1 MSILHRCLEERIISI
16 SKKIKIFIIISIL
29 LLTINALFADS
40 VRIRRTSFDETE
52 YIFSS
57 QLYSYEWMSLN
68 HFLKTF
74 GDEFDIDNDEWIIK
88 SVVKDKNITFYGGS
102 AFYKID
108 GELYHLP
115 TPIERVGNGLYIP
128 FAEFVRILKMHFYN
142 KIEYKKEI
150 GTYIL
155 SPAEYSLGVIKI
167 KDLKNG
173 TMIQIEADQ
182 LFREKHC
189 KIWNDN
195 GWLYF
200 TVFGANI
207 DIEKTIQ
214 KFSYRD
220 IKKIDAIQTK
230 ESVQLSFKFR
240 YNISS
245 YDFDINKESNTISIS
260 VRKGKALVPN
270 VEENNKDIRSKW
282 LIDTI
287 VLDAGHGGKDPGTN
301 YGRLK
306 EKDIVLDIVLKLGKL
321 LEKYLDVN
329 VVYTRKTDEL
339 IPLWK
344 RTQIANESNGKLFVS
359 VHVNAIENSSATFG
373 TETYLLAPRG
383 TKQAIEIAA
392 EENKVIKL
400 EKNQDRYKDI
410 LSPQQ
415 YILATMAQREFM
427 KESQELAQ
435 LVETQY
441 SSRLKQSK
449 SRGLRQAGFIVLIG
463 ASMPCILTEVG
474 FITNRN
480 ERINLARSSYR
491 NKIALSLYYAIKK
504 FKIEQDK
511 KTAG

>member
-1 MSILHRCLEERIISI
+1 MSILCRCLEERIINI
-16 SKKIKIFIIISIL
+16 PKKIKLFILISIL
-29 LLTINALFADS
+29 LLTVNVLFADS
-40 VRIRRTSFDETE
+40 IRIRKTSFDETE

-57 QLYSYEWMSLN
+57 QLYGYEWISLN
-68 HFLKTF
+68 HFFKTF
-74 GDEFDIDNDEWIIK
+74 GNEFDIDNDEWVIK
-88 SVVKDKNITFYGGS
+88 IVVKDKNIMFYGGS

-108 GELYHLP
+108 GKLYHLP
-115 TPIERVGNGLYIP
+115 TPIERLGNGLYIP
-128 FAEFVRILKMHFYN
+128 FAEFMRILKIHFYN
-142 KIEYKKEI
+142 KVEYKKEI
-150 GTYIL
+150 DTYIL
-155 SPAEYSLGVIKI
+155 SPAQYSLGAIKI

-173 TMIQIEADQ
+173 TMIQIETDR
-182 LFREKHC
+182 LFKKKHC

-214 KFSYRD
+214 EFSLRD
-220 IKKIDAIQTK
+220 VRKIDAIQAK

-245 YDFDINKESNTISIS
+245 YDFDINEESNTISIS
-260 VRKGKALVPN
+260 VRKETVSNAEK
-270 VEENNKDIRSKW
+270 NKDMRSKW

-287 VLDAGHGGKDPGTN
+287 VLDAGHGGKSPGTC

-321 LEKYLDVN
+321 LEKYLDVK
-329 VVYTRKTDEL
+329 VVYTRKTDKSV
-339 IPLWK
+339 PLWK
-344 RTQIANESNGKLFVS
+344 RTQMANESDGKLFVS
-359 VHVNAIENSSATFG
+359 VHVNGIDNSSATFG
-373 TETYLLAPRG
+373 TETYILAPRG
-383 TKQAIEIAA
+383 TEQAIEIASK
-392 EENKVIKL
+392 ENSVIQL
-400 EKNQDRYKDI
+400 EKNQGRYKDI

-441 SSRLKQSK
+441 SSRLRQSK

-511 KTAG
+511 KITDS